1 MRPEDRKVVALLGF
15 FHGVVHAN
23 ILAIPVFLNF
33 AWGAAFQAEPFTLG
47 LLFAIGFG
55 LYGVGALPFGLL
67 ADRRAPGP
75 LLVLS
80 AVGIGGSMAAV
91 AVSPTIPVLAL
102 SLGALG
108 FSSAVYHPTGLAV
121 ISRTTAEQ
129 GRAMGWH
136 GMGGSL
142 GIAAGPAFVGAA
154 LSLGWSW
161 RVVAGVLVLPATV
174 AALLLLA
181 ARLPLDLGI
190 DRGAPAVS
198 RRALLTTPFFL
209 ILLVYMFAGFAYQG
223 GLAFLPHFVGP
234 GLFTLALAFGAVGQV
249 ASGRLADRPRPE
261 RTLFALSLAGALL
274 LFALAVLV
282 SSPSLQG
289 AFGGTAIV
297 FGLVLFSLEPLQN
310 TLVTREVSRPLRGS
324 AFGLTFLSVFG
335 IGAIGAVLAGW
346 LLQQDQNAVLF
357 LALGLSMAAS
367 GAAAM
372 GVRGRSAGS

>member
-1 MRPEDRKVVALLGF
+1 MRREDREVVALLGF
-15 FHGVVHAN
+15 LHGVVHAN

-33 AWGAAFQAEPFTLG
+33 AWRDAFNVDPLTLG

-55 LYGVGALPFGLL
+55 LYGVGALPFGFL

-75 LLVLS
+75 LLLLS

-91 AVSPTIPVLAL
+91 AVSPTLPVLAI

-121 ISRTTAEQ
+121 ISRSVVEQ

-142 GIAAGPAFVGAA
+142 GIAAGPAFVGGA

-161 RVVAGVLVLPATV
+161 RLVAAALILPAV
-174 AALLLLA
+174 AAAVLLIA
-181 ARLPLDLGI
+181 KRLPHDELQ
-190 DRGAPAVS
+190 DRVTPVVS
-198 RRALLTTPFFL
+198 RRTLFTRAFVW
-209 ILLVYMFAGFAYQG
+209 ILFVYMFAGFAYQG
-223 GLAFLPHFVGP
+223 GLAFLPRFIGP
-234 GLFTLALAFGAVGQV
+234 GLFALALAFGAVGQV
-249 ASGRLADRPRPE
+249 VSGRLADRPRPE

-274 LFALAVLV
+274 LLLLALFV
-282 SSPSLQG
+282 SSSSAG
-289 AFGGTAIV
+289 AWFGGTAIV

-310 TLVTREVSRPLRGS
+310 TLVTGETPRSLRGS
-324 AFGLTFLSVFG
+324 AFGFTFLSVFG
-335 IGAIGAVLAGW
+335 LGAIGAVLAGW

-357 LALGLSMAAS
+357 LVLGLCMAAS
-367 GAAAM
+367 GTAAM
-372 GVRGRSAGS
+372 GVRRKPADS

>member
-33 AWGAAFQAEPFTLG
+33 AWRDAFNADPLTLG

-55 LYGVGALPFGLL
+55 LYGVGALPFGFL

-75 LLVLS
+75 LLLLS

-91 AVSPTIPVLAL
+91 ALSPSVPVLAV

-108 FSSAVYHPTGLAV
+108 FASAIYHPTGLAV
-121 ISRTTAEQ
+121 ISRGVAEQ

-154 LSLGWSW
+154 LSIGWSW
-161 RVVAGVLVLPATV
+161 RLVAGALILPAV
-174 AALLLLA
+174 AAASLLLA
-181 ARLPLDLGI
+181 EPLPRDAAG
-190 DRGAPAVS
+190 DSSSVVS
-198 RRALLTTPFFL
+198 RRALFTRPFIL
-209 ILLVYMFAGFAYQG
+209 ILLVYMLAGFAYQG
-223 GLAFLPHFVGP
+223 GLAFLPLFIGP
-234 GLFTLALAFGAVGQV
+234 GLFALALACGAVGQV
-249 ASGRLADRPRPE
+249 ASGRLADRPRPG
-261 RTLFALSLAGALL
+261 RTLFALSLVGALL
-274 LFALAVLV
+274 LFLLALFV
-282 SSPSLQG
+282 SRGPPG
-289 AFGGTAIV
+289 AFFGGTAIV

-310 TLVTREVSRPLRGS
+310 TLVTGEAPRPLRGS
-324 AFGLTFLSVFG
+324 AFGFTFLSVFG

-346 LLQQDQNAVLF
+346 LLQQNQNSVLF
-357 LALGLSMAAS
+357 VVLGLCMAAS
-367 GAAAM
+367 GTAALA
-372 GVRGRSAGS
+372 VRRKTAEP